1 MKTISFQ
8 PGSNIFV
15 AAMEVQN
22 GEKFNGLTVVIR
34 EVWRSIENGN
44 GSEPGW
50 IEYVLGPVDACQY
63 KSIKISARL
72 KHICSRHGGSIVEKN
87 SMA

>member
-8 PGSNIFV
+8 LGSNLFV

-22 GEKFNGLTVVIR
+22 GEKFNGLTVVMR
-34 EVWRSIENGN
+34 DVWRSIENGN

-50 IEYVLGPVDACQY
+50 IKLFWVPW
-63 KSIKISARL
+63 RL
-72 KHICSRHGGSIVEKN
+72 VNEHQSGFSP
-87 SMA
+87 AQTYL